1 MAVSSPGQRRK
12 LSPAPWHGLFL
23 SMLPTIRRHAEGA
36 FGHLR
41 HDHCDDFD
49 DALSEV
55 VAHAL
60 VVFVALVELGKTDLA
75 FPEVLARHGVDQARS
90 GRRVGNCSVDRD
102 CLSLTQGA
110 VSYTHLRAHET

>member
-49 DALSEV
+49 DALSERDSFHV
-55 VAHAL
+55 SWR
-60 VVFVALVELGKTDLA
+60 
-75 FPEVLARHGVDQARS
+75 PRRS
-90 GRRVGNCSVDRD
+90 P
-102 CLSLTQGA
+102 
-110 VSYTHLRAHET
+110 

>member
-1 MAVSSPGQRRK
+1 MAVSPPGQRRK

-36 FGHLR
+36 FEHLR

-90 GRRVGNCSVDRD
+90 GRRVGNRPVDRD
-102 CLSLTQGA
+102 CLSPTQGEP
-110 VSYTHLRAHET
+110 RC

>member
-36 FGHLR
+36 FEHLR
-41 HDHCDDFD
+41 HDDFD

-60 VVFVALVELGKTDLA
+60 VVVVALVELGKPDLA
-75 FPEVLARHGVDQARS
+75 FPRSWPAMASTRPARADVSAT
-90 GRRVGNCSVDRD
+90 VP
-102 CLSLTQGA
+102 LTA
-110 VSYTHLRAHET
+110 IVCP